1 MSGKIHPLFGLWYD
15 NKIQF
20 AMVNQQL
27 LTMKQPELGKVI
39 QQHRLSMGMTQEE
52 LVERCNISVRTIQR
66 IESGEVTP
74 RSYTIKIIQSVLGIP
89 LDPPLVDRSLD
100 SIPDDFSAKDR
111 QVFFWSAIIG
121 LAYFILSSYEVFWEL
136 TLMADDRQQ
145 IPPYYTL
152 LKVLVL
158 VSYAGFAYGFYRIG
172 QRIQNSA
179 LMFGAAA
186 LIVINAIIIG
196 SDLYYDPS
204 AAESQ
209 WMGIYG
215 VVVFGISL
223 IPFSIGLIL
232 SLKSMGEPYRIVGI
246 VGLVTG
252 FLFISLLLAFIGLF
266 TWAVF
271 DIACIYLLF
280 RQSQGRRGN

>member
-1 MSGKIHPLFGLWYD
+1 
-15 NKIQF
+15 
-20 AMVNQQL
+20 
-27 LTMKQPELGKVI
+27 MKQPELGKVI